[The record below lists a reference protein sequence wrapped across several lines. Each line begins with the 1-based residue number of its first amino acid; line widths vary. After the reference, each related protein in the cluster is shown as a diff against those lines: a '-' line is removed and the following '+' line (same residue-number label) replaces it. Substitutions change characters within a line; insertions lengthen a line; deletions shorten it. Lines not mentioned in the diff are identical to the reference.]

1 MAALGTQRVSWN
13 TQVDYPGGHAGVYPT
28 CEECEC
34 RGNQPHRGSPAG
46 STLRAVHQRF
56 VTGEIDAQHLDP
68 AAVRPVIADSWRRSL
83 ATGVDPDL
91 GGAQFTPVVP
101 KTLDQLRAEQPIAA
115 ALPVIRKLLVED
127 AKDSGVMVAV
137 AAADGTLLWVEGDKT
152 ALSRGEAMN
161 FVAGANWSERS
172 AGTNAPGTAL
182 ALDRELQIHGS
193 EHFARLVQP
202 WTCTAVPVHDPT
214 TGELIGCVDLTGDSQ
229 IASAQTL
236 GLVRATVMA
245 IENHL
250 ALQRLLQPTPSPVTM
265 ARLTV
270 LGGDRPRWVATGDDG
285 QPRQHTLSGRHAD
298 ILVLLSRH
306 PEGLS
311 ADHLAM
317 LLDDNDLDSVT
328 IRVEMSRLRRV
339 IGAQYVASRPYRLLT
354 PIDSDVADVFAALH
368 RGDVDAALS
377 HYSGALLPQSVSPA
391 IARLRTELGRA
402 CGPRCCRRPRPD
414 MLACCAGGWRC
425 PTAATTGTAGNCCAT
440 THPRTPSCGRRRSG
454 TWRDWTPTSADGLRF
469 HRVQRCNC
477 VATHFCVPLVTSSTS
492 VFCHPLEE

>member
-1 MAALGTQRVSWN
+1 MGTSR
-13 TQVDYPGGHAGVYPT
+13 T
-28 CEECEC
+28 E
-34 RGNQPHRGSPAG
+34 GSPAG

-127 AKDSGVMVAV
+127 AEDSGVMVAV

-152 ALSRGEAMN
+152 ALGRGEAMN
-161 FVAGANWSERS
+161 FVPGADWSERS

-250 ALQRLLQPTPSPVTM
+250 ALQRLLQPAPNPVTR

-391 IARLRTELGRA
+391 IARLRTELGESLRTA
-402 CGPRCCRRPRPD
+402 VLSASAAGHVGLLRRWLALPD
-414 MLACCAGGWRC
+414 GRDDRHGWQLLR
-425 PTAATTGTAGNCCAT
+425 N
-440 THPRTPSCGRRRSG
+440 HP
-454 TWRDWTPTSADGLRF
+454 SADAVVRAQAVGHLAGLD
-469 HRVQRCNC
+469 
-477 VATHFCVPLVTSSTS
+477 ADLG
-492 VFCHPLEE
+492 